1 MDTAAISSAAR
12 PGTMDI
18 DRQSFD
24 QTMPGSLPTQNE
36 FSVEVNLDERAT
48 VVTVTGE
55 LDLATSPELE
65 AELER
70 TTTGPDLVI
79 LDLRGVSFM
88 DSTGLSLL
96 VKAQRRAQDAQQ
108 QLAVVKGGAQVQRLL
123 KLTGVADRLTLVD
136 APEQVLP

>member
-1 MDTAAISSAAR
+1 MGCLTTAL
-12 PGTMDI
+12 
-18 DRQSFD
+18 D

-36 FSVEVNLDERAT
+36 FNVEVTFEERAT

-55 LDLATSPELE
+55 LDLATTPALE

-70 TTTGPDLVI
+70 TSSGPEVVI

-96 VKAQRRAQDAQQ
+96 VKAQRRAEDSGQR
-108 QLAVVKGGAQVQRLL
+108 LAIVRGGAQVQRLL
-123 KLTGVADRLTLVD
+123 SLTGVAERLILID
-136 APEQVLP
+136 EPGQMLGADGNL